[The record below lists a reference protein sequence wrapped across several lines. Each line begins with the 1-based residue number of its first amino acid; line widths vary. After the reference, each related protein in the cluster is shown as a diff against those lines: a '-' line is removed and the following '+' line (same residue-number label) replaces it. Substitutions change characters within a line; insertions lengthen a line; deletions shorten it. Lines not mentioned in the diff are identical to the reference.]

1 MKTIEF
7 GVKCSNFN
15 LMKAFKEE
23 CESMGWNYQWEF
35 TEFNEESVGIHS
47 AMYFTDDWHGE
58 PFGFS
63 LTDLG
68 GTCRIFQLPQDWDKA
83 VAYAKK
89 AIAKEIKLQLN
100 SNYEAKINFRDKI
113 VEVGCQRFSFNK
125 INELAE
131 LINKNKK

>member
-1 MKTIEF
+1 MKTIDF

-23 CESMGWNYQWEF
+23 CESMGWSYQWEF
-35 TEFNEESVGIHS
+35 NQFNEDRHRQYP

-63 LTDLG
+63 LTNLG
-68 GTCRIFQLPQDWDKA
+68 DVVKVFHLPQDWDKA
-83 VAYAKK
+83 VEHAKK
-89 AIAKEIKLQLN
+89 MIKLEANLQLN
-100 SNYEAKINFRDKI
+100 NNYEAKINFRDKT
-113 VEVGCQRFSFNK
+113 VAVGCQRFTFDK